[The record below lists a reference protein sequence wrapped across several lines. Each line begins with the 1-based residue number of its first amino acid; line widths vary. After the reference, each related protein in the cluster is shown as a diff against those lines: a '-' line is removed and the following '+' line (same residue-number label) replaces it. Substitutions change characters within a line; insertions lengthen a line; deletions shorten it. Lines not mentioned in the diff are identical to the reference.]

1 MKRALC
7 DRAKSIRRT
16 TPVQKKKSEMQA
28 MLLCGPREGSM
39 PSSLASPWNGGW
51 HFGPPCQ
58 HSRGTETCG
67 LVFCSCLPY
76 VENTRPC
83 HGRWSL
89 FCHTAV
95 RSPAGYASDSD
106 PDPDPD
112 PDLLSRSPLRWKT
125 ETTVLERQGPFSL
138 SVPTNSILRKL

>member
-1 MKRALC
+1 MEWWMAL
-7 DRAKSIRRT
+7 A
-16 TPVQKKKSEMQA
+16 
-28 MLLCGPREGSM
+28 
-39 PSSLASPWNGGW
+39 
-51 HFGPPCQ
+51 PPCQ

-106 PDPDPD
+106 PDLISLRSVGRQRPRCWNDR
-112 PDLLSRSPLRWKT
+112 DLFRFRFQPIPSFVNSEFSVSELLNQKKKGTDSLLLLKQPINISFCIEMYICGHRRRPGSRKS
-125 ETTVLERQGPFSL
+125 
-138 SVPTNSILRKL
+138 